1 MNIKTYILYIDEIE
15 KQIFKNT
22 VVKNNIDDKDYNYF
36 KGVDGNL
43 YNESYLE
50 YIDNFN
56 KSIFNIDDKY
66 GLINEYIIDYKSKYN
81 KALISSIGA
90 WGHLHSFIKIIE
102 DAIHCNYDRI
112 IIYEFDVIFMK
123 NFNKYFDRFNNIIY
137 NKNIPLIYLGASQLD
152 WNNITINENVYDANM
167 CTNGTFGIIIDSS
180 IYNNYLNLL
189 KLMIMPSDTCLFFLT
204 CPKKVIYPN
213 LVIADISKSKIRGK
227 QDMKRVSK
235 LLKWNLGFY
244 QV

>member
-1 MNIKTYILYIDEIE
+1 MNIKTYILYIDENE

-22 VVKNNIDDKDYNYF
+22 VIKNNIDDKDYIYF

-43 YNESYLE
+43 FNESYLK

-66 GLINEYIIDYKSKYN
+66 GLIKEYITDYKNKYN

-102 DAIHCNYDRI
+102 DAIQCNYDRI

-137 NKNIPLIYLGASQLD
+137 NRNVPLIYLGASQLNWID
-152 WNNITINENVYDANM
+152 ITINENMYDANM
-167 CTNGTFGIIIDSS
+167 YTNGTFGIIIDSS
-180 IYNNYLNLL
+180 LYNNYLELL
-189 KLMIMPSDTCLFFLT
+189 KLMIMPSDTSLFFLT

-213 LVIADISKSKIRGK
+213 LVIADISKSKIRDK
-227 QDMKRVSK
+227 QDMKRMSK
-235 LLKWNLGFY
+235 LLKWNLGY
-244 QV
+244 YI